1 LSRCVAARGLVRLAP
16 MLVVGFGLAGFILVL
31 LVIGLILSRHRAR
44 QIAEAPP
51 MPVRH
56 RKRARWTRPPRR
68 RYDWEPVTGQLYRKW
83 KNVPGP
89 AEDREA
95 MRAFLDTRRGVEAYV
110 EPRTVMHPLSVV
122 FVAGD
127 GEWVRFEL
135 KEDAFLRE
143 LAKEHGLPVID
154 ATRFGYPE
162 RMRRPRG
169 QPPNES
175 P

>member
-1 LSRCVAARGLVRLAP
+1 MLV
-16 MLVVGFGLAGFILVL
+16 VVGFGLAGFILVL
-31 LVIGLILSRHRAR
+31 LVIGLILSRARAR

-51 MPVRH
+51 MPARD

-68 RYDWEPVTGQLYRKW
+68 RYDWQPVTSQLYRKW

-95 MRAFLDTRRGVEAYV
+95 MRAFLDTRTAIEAYV

-143 LAKEHGLPVID
+143 LAKERGLPVID

-169 QPPNES
+169 QPPNE
-175 P
+175 PP

>member
-1 LSRCVAARGLVRLAP
+1 

-31 LVIGLILSRHRAR
+31 LLIGLILSRARAR
-44 QIAEAPP
+44 HIAEAPP
-51 MPVRH
+51 VPARD

-95 MRAFLDTRRGVEAYV
+95 MRAFLDARTAVEAYV

-135 KEDAFLRE
+135 KEDAFLRQ
-143 LAKEHGLPVID
+143 LANERGLPVID

-169 QPPNES
+169 QRPNE
-175 P
+175 PP